1 VSFTDSVRR
10 LVRVEE
16 GEAPFLVWAFLYFFF
31 LLSSYYVIRPL
42 RDAMGLSGSESQ
54 LTLLYMGTLVG
65 TLLANPVLGALVS
78 RFPRRVF
85 VPIVYHVLAGN
96 LVVFWA
102 LLHFLAGERQLQ
114 VARMF
119 FVWVSVFNLFV
130 VSVFWSFMADLFDAA
145 QAARL
150 YGAIAAGGSCGAIA
164 GPLAYLVSPDWSVLG
179 GGLAGGTLA
188 WLMLRAGKHHA

>member
-1 VSFTDSVRR
+1 MSFPGSLRR

-16 GEAPFLVWAFLYFFF
+16 GEAPALVWSFLYFFF

-54 LTLLYMGTLVG
+54 LTWLYMGTLAG

-85 VPIVYHVLAGN
+85 VPIVYHVLAAN

-102 LLHFLAGERQLQ
+102 LLSSLAGDRQIQ
-114 VARMF
+114 MARVF
-119 FVWVSVFNLFV
+119 FVRVSAPGR
-130 VSVFWSFMADLFDAA
+130 W
-145 QAARL
+145 R
-150 YGAIAAGGSCGAIA
+150 
-164 GPLAYLVSPDWSVLG
+164 P
-179 GGLAGGTLA
+179 
-188 WLMLRAGKHHA
+188 